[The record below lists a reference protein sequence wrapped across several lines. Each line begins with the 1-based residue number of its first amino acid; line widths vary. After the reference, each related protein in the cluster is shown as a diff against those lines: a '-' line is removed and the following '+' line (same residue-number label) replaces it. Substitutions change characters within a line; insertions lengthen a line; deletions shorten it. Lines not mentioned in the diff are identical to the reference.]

1 MPQRIGLNLL
11 RPTGVPTQ
19 VVQLGGFSLNTALN
33 QGQQFSGFSLGGGV
47 NSMISRVINTKPG
60 CSSCGK

>member
-11 RPTGVPTQ
+11 RPQGVPTQ
-19 VVQLGGFSLNTALN
+19 LPQYNTVSLNTTLN
-33 QGQQFSGFSLGGGV
+33 QGQFSNLSYGMFNTMINRV
-47 NSMISRVINTKPG
+47 ANSKPG